1 MGARRGWTFLALILA
16 QGAHSGEEYVLR
28 LYDHLPPARAVSESL
43 GFDRAAGF
51 VVVNSLLFGFGLLC
65 WLLWVRPGRRPA
77 WAVAFAWA
85 ILETLNALGH
95 FALAYAA
102 GGYFPGLY
110 TAPLLLLVGLLLL
123 AQLVRRPANPSRAAP

>member
-1 MGARRGWTFLALILA
+1 MAPRSRWTFLALILA
-16 QGAHSGEEYVLR
+16 QAAHSTEEYVFR
-28 LYDHLPPARAVSESL
+28 LYDHLPPARAVSEAL

-51 VVVNSLLFGFGLLC
+51 AVVNTLLGGLGLLC
-65 WLLWVRPGRRPA
+65 WFVWVRPARRPA

-85 ILETLNALGH
+85 LLETLNGLGH

-110 TAPLLLLVGLLLL
+110 TAPLLLLLGLWLL
-123 AQLVRRPANPSRAAP
+123 AQLVRRTSRAAR